1 MMHKKLIYTFI
12 IIMISGAALF
22 AQEDT
27 VIAKVG
33 PQKITINEFRER
45 FELTPQVYSKVNNPY
60 TKEEDMMYS
69 VIAEKL
75 WALEAEKQGYDTTEI
90 MRKSFK
96 ALEKMYVRDALY
108 KTEIGDR
115 VRITEKDMIEGM
127 KDHFITLKLKV
138 LRSPDS
144 SAAYEWYG
152 QLKAGVTFDSL
163 MPVHR
168 DTLPEMT
175 VNYGGML
182 NDFVEDSL
190 YKLNDGEY
198 TAPLKSATGWLIFKL
213 EDKIKKSYTSEDVD
227 NSLEKVKGIIEK
239 RKAKVLYNDYMNKFF
254 DDKKVETVTPLFR
267 SIARKVTKILDD
279 KRKAESIPDTSF
291 VYFKEK
297 DLYRLQSELGPDTL
311 NMVFIKFKKDPYT
324 VDDFLKYFIFEGF
337 YTKFQ
342 DFNSIAAQISGRV
355 RTSIEE
361 ELLAREGYRR
371 GLENS
376 PKVQREISMW
386 RDYYLAQMLKDK
398 IIDTIKVSEQEVKNY
413 YKQQQELKKDDEVQ
427 VDIVEILN
435 DTLSVLKKLKKEIE
449 NGADI
454 RKLASLHTKRKW
466 TRAKGGEFGYFQST
480 MYGVIGEKARAM
492 KVGELYG
499 PVKTPVGY
507 SLFKLIGKKTPK
519 VKAEPFAKVRNK
531 MWRELH
537 GKKVSR
543 FFIAYT
549 VKLANQF
556 GVSIDNN
563 LLKSLSLPDLSMYA
577 YRYMG
582 FGGRIAAVP
591 ATLPFIEWYK
601 PWKNGEKIV
610 P

>member
-1 MMHKKLIYTFI
+1 
-12 IIMISGAALF
+12 
-22 AQEDT
+22 
-27 VIAKVG
+27 
-33 PQKITINEFRER
+33 
-45 FELTPQVYSKVNNPY
+45 
-60 TKEEDMMYS
+60 
-69 VIAEKL
+69 
-75 WALEAEKQGYDTTEI
+75 
-90 MRKSFK
+90 
-96 ALEKMYVRDALY
+96 
-108 KTEIGDR
+108 
-115 VRITEKDMIEGM
+115 
-127 KDHFITLKLKV
+127 
-138 LRSPDS
+138 
-144 SAAYEWYG
+144 
-152 QLKAGVTFDSL
+152 
-163 MPVHR
+163 
-168 DTLPEMT
+168 
-175 VNYGGML
+175 
-182 NDFVEDSL
+182 
-190 YKLNDGEY
+190 
-198 TAPLKSATGWLIFKL
+198 
-213 EDKIKKSYTSEDVD
+213 
-227 NSLEKVKGIIEK
+227 
-239 RKAKVLYNDYMNKFF
+239 
-254 DDKKVETVTPLFR
+254 
-267 SIARKVTKILDD
+267 
-279 KRKAESIPDTSF
+279 
-291 VYFKEK
+291 
-297 DLYRLQSELGPDTL
+297 
-311 NMVFIKFKKDPYT
+311 
-324 VDDFLKYFIFEGF
+324 
-337 YTKFQ
+337 
-342 DFNSIAAQISGRV
+342 V

-563 LLKSLSLPDLSMYA
+563 LLKSL
-577 YRYMG
+577 
-582 FGGRIAAVP
+582 
-591 ATLPFIEWYK
+591 
-601 PWKNGEKIV
+601 
-610 P
+610 